1 MYKSPLATR
10 ASDVNDIRVRLAA
23 ILSGC
28 CFALFAAIM
37 PLILARAA
45 DSLGLVEWE
54 MGLLGGSFKAGAALA
69 CIVSVL
75 WIRLKLAPP
84 GAAV

>member
-28 CFALFAAIM
+28 CFALFASIM
-37 PLILARAA
+37 PLTLARAA

-54 MGLLGGSFKAGAALA
+54 MGLLGGANL
-69 CIVSVL
+69 SVESTAPKQY
-75 WIRLKLAPP
+75 RLVPRLL
-84 GAAV
+84 